1 MNLPSPE
8 RKRILAVCYG
18 GGHVLMLIPVLKQLE
33 AQGFDVEIA
42 GLTTAAAALRKAG
55 FEPLGFRDLIREEDT
70 RAREHGELLAAEMHQ
85 GSKVNSLEESIAY
98 LGLSYADLED
108 QLGVEG
114 AAEAFAERGRQAFL
128 PLGPVRRLFDLVQ
141 PDVLLTTNSPR
152 AELASIRVAA
162 ERGIPSVGVLDLFGL
177 QPYNDIPAD
186 RVCVPFHQ
194 ATSILVDRG
203 LKRESLTVTGNP
215 NFDWIHKLTG
225 GADQTADWRSRHG
238 VQSDEL
244 LVLYG
249 MKPNWDQH
257 EEMIVQCLE
266 QLIPER
272 PHWKVAVRP
281 HPNSDAALA
290 QNVIQRLGPEIAF
303 LNENTPLSDALT
315 ACDALITHKS
325 TVSVE
330 AALLGKQVALV
341 HSNHDYPTHGIPLH
355 LFGWGTF
362 SITVAEGIEAL
373 SHWKKDS
380 PAQEAARG
388 AEVRTAW
395 NCDGQSHMRIA
406 AVVAQALEQ
415 SQQRH
420 AA

>member
-1 MNLPSPE
+1 MKLPPPE

-18 GGHVLMLIPVLKQLE
+18 GGHVLMLIPVLKELE
-33 AQGFDVEIA
+33 SQGFDVQVA

-55 FEPLGFRDLIREEDT
+55 MEPLGFRDLIREEDS
-70 RAREHGELLAAEMHQ
+70 RAREHGTRLAAEMHH

-98 LGLSYADLED
+98 LGLSYADLEN
-108 QLGVEG
+108 QLGEAG

-128 PLGPVRRLFDLVQ
+128 PLGPVRRLFDRVQ
-141 PDVLLTTNSPR
+141 PHVLLTTNSPR

-215 NFDWIHKLTG
+215 NFDWIHQLTD
-225 GADQTADWRSRHG
+225 GADQTAAWRSRHG
-238 VQSDEL
+238 VQPGDL

-249 MKPNWDQH
+249 MKPNWDEH

-266 QLIPER
+266 QLIPAR

-362 SITVAEGIEAL
+362 SISVAEGIEAI
-373 SHWKKDS
+373 SQWEKDS

-388 AEVRTAW
+388 VEVRAAW
-395 NCDGQSHMRIA
+395 NCDGESHLRIA
-406 AVVAQALEQ
+406 AVVAQALTENEQ
-415 SQQRH
+415 SH

>member
-1 MNLPSPE
+1 
-8 RKRILAVCYG
+8 
-18 GGHVLMLIPVLKQLE
+18 MLIPVLKLLE
-33 AQGFDVEIA
+33 AQGFDVKIA
-42 GLTTAAAALRKAG
+42 GLTTAAASLRKAG
-55 FEPLGFRDLIREEDT
+55 FEPLGFRDLIHEEDT
-70 RAREHGELLAAEMHQ
+70 RAQEHGTRLAREMHQ

-108 QLGVEG
+108 QHGAGG
-114 AAEAFAERGRQAFL
+114 AAQAFNEQGRQAFL

-203 LKRESLTVTGNP
+203 LKPEALTVSGNP
-215 NFDWIHKLTG
+215 NFDWIHELIG
-225 GADQTADWRSRHG
+225 GADLSADWRSRHG
-238 VQSDEL
+238 VQPGDL

-249 MKPNWDQH
+249 MKPHWDQH
-257 EEMIVQCLE
+257 EELIVQCLE
-266 QLIPER
+266 QLLPRR
-272 PHWKVAVRP
+272 PHWKVVVRP
-281 HPNSDAALA
+281 HPNSDAVLA

-303 LNENTPLSDALT
+303 LNENTPLSEALT

-362 SITVAEGIEAL
+362 SISVPEAIEAL
-373 SHWKKDS
+373 SRWKK
-380 PAQEAARG
+380 EAPEREAERG
-388 AEVRTAW
+388 AKVRAAW
-395 NCDGQSHMRIA
+395 NCDGQSHVRIA
-406 AVVAQALEQ
+406 AVVAQALAEG
-415 SQQRH
+415 QQHH